1 LRFGTPLPLDRVVN
15 DRADRDIALN
25 AHGDEKRTGPDLV
38 PAERAAV
45 EFDPGLV
52 REGRITAR
60 KAGVVEI
67 AFPPPHRH
75 ALAVGAAARVALH
88 GADPRPVPVRSA
100 RVVERWDGDHE
111 RRYRFALAGTE
122 WPRTGSRERVA
133 APQLRAALRFGRL
146 EIEADLLGA
155 DERGVALRV
164 APAAEA
170 QLRSADAIEFVAS
183 GRAFGAEIRLAG
195 WIERRILEGR
205 AIRYQFRVDERLS
218 DDGAAQHARLR
229 SRLTAE
235 PSRPRAAAR
244 DGS

>member
-1 LRFGTPLPLDRVVN
+1 MVN
-15 DRADRDIALN
+15 DRAKRDIDLN
-25 AHGDEKRTGPDLV
+25 ARRDEKRTGPELV
-38 PAERAAV
+38 PAERATV
-45 EFDPGLV
+45 DFDPGLA

-60 KAGVVEI
+60 KAGVVEV

-75 ALAVGAAARVALH
+75 ALAVGSAARVALH
-88 GADPRPVPVRSA
+88 GLGARQLPPRSA
-100 RVVERWDGDHE
+100 RVVERWDRDRE
-111 RRYRFALAGTE
+111 RRYRFALAGTA
-122 WPRTGSRERVA
+122 WPRESSRWRGTTA
-133 APQLRAALRFGRL
+133 APHLHAALRFGRL
-146 EIEADLLGA
+146 EIEVDLLGA
-155 DERGVALRV
+155 DEGGVALRV

-170 QLRSADAIEFVAS
+170 QLRSADAIEIVAS
-183 GRAFGAEIRLAG
+183 GRALGAEIRLAG

-235 PSRPRAAAR
+235 PSRPQLAAR